1 MPQLFTIRWPLL
13 ARLDAVLLFPL
24 AFMLAGETSIVA
36 SIVNPGL
43 GPAFGLFAARYGLP
57 PLAGYW
63 AAFAVVT
70 ILPYI
75 VLLTVIDR
83 VLTVRKG
90 YAYLSALAVIAFA
103 RTGLLASDWI
113 SSIAP
118 TSFTAPGEGPS
129 FEWTIA
135 LAAGTFALLL
145 HIKPLM
151 MGILDDG
158 RVAERLLALSGD
170 SPTLI
175 WGDRT
180 ARKASRV
187 LSRADQPNL
196 RAWFGGELDLT
207 PRDARRSPVTT
218 ALYAVT
224 WSAVVGSV
232 VFAWSIWN
240 ARDQDQASQGIL
252 GGPRSFARLEMPT
265 IRPRQPTPDV
275 PPQRAANMGM
285 SGATLHQI
293 TQGPLQTQSQVTMP
307 PVAGQRQPAPMP
319 AVVGPSV
326 SLPASNEAVAERAR
340 DGGFVFSGEINGV
353 TASMVFDTGATVVGL
368 RAEDAI
374 RMGYVLEKLNFS
386 AKVKTANGTA
396 DVAPVII
403 GTITIGNITQRNVV
417 GFVAR
422 PGMLHENLL
431 GQTFLTRLAGFG
443 VEGNRLVLKGR

>member
-24 AFMLAGETSIVA
+24 AFLLAGETSTVA

-43 GPAFGLFAARYGLP
+43 GPAFAMFAVRYGLP
-57 PLAGYW
+57 AMAGYW
-63 AAFAVVT
+63 AAYAVVT
-70 ILPYI
+70 IIPYI
-75 VLLTVIDR
+75 LLLAVIDR
-83 VLTVRKG
+83 VMTVRKG
-90 YAYLSALAVIAFA
+90 YAYLSVFVTVAAA
-103 RTGLLASDWI
+103 RLGLLASDWI

-135 LAAGTFALLL
+135 LAAGTFALLT

-151 MGILDDG
+151 MGVLDDG
-158 RVAERLLALSGD
+158 RVAERLIALSGD
-170 SPTLI
+170 SPSLV
-175 WGDRT
+175 WGDRS

-187 LSRADQPNL
+187 FSAVEPSGI
-196 RAWFGGELDLT
+196 RAWFGSDLDLT

-240 ARDQDQASQGIL
+240 ARDQEQASI
-252 GGPRSFARLEMPT
+252 GGPRSFARLEMPAFKSRQT
-265 IRPRQPTPDV
+265 IDL
-275 PPQRAANMGM
+275 PPQRAANIGM
-285 SGATLHQI
+285 SGFNPRTINQM
-293 TQGPLQTQSQVTMP
+293 PLPAQMQVPMP
-307 PVAGQRQPAPMP
+307 PPAGQHQAAALPS
-319 AVVGPSV
+319 VVGPSTV
-326 SLPASNEAVAERAR
+326 LPSSNEAVAERAR

-368 RAEDAI
+368 RAEDAV
-374 RMGYVLEKLNFS
+374 RMGYVLDKLNFS

-403 GTITIGNITQRNVV
+403 PTITVGNITQLNVV